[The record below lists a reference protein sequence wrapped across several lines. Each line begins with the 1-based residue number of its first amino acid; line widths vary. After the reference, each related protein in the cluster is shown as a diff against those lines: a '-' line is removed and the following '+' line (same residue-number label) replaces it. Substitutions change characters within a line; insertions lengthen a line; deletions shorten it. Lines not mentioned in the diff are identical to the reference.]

1 MLFVEPRNWL
11 YRTGE
16 RLVRDAYRMTIQ
28 ELEEKTRSL
37 TYTYRVTPDV
47 YYSFQRCS
55 NDFNPLHTDKLYAC
69 EKGFPEQVMYG
80 NILNAFV
87 SHFVGMLLPSRE
99 VMIQSQ
105 DISFHKPV
113 YLNDDIL
120 LEAGIDTVSEAVN
133 IINYKLKFRRIKD
146 GKSELVAKGHVQI
159 GLLTK

>member
-1 MLFVEPRNWL
+1 
-11 YRTGE
+11 
-16 RLVRDAYRMTIQ
+16 MTIH
-28 ELEEKTRSL
+28 ELEEKSKSL

-55 NDFNPLHTDKLYAC
+55 NDYNPLHTDKIYAC
-69 EKGFPEQVMYG
+69 EKGFPDLVMYG

-113 YLNDDIL
+113 FLNDEIQ

-133 IINYKLKFRRIKD
+133 IINYKLKFCRVTD
-146 GKSELVAKGHVQI
+146 GRSEFVAKGHVQI